1 MIKNRGGGGALSVW
15 RCAAVAVW
23 RCAYAVVWRCATV
36 AWRCAAEGSARVAAC
51 HGESDIE
58 RAVVAR
64 GSWRW
69 RRVRSRGAGL
79 EGARQKRRSVP
90 RSNPARAPRDA
101 RRTRGVLS
109 SVVRRDMLAR
119 SRARAR
125 LRRETNRALACRR
138 FVRLLA
144 TLTVSTPVARSFLAV
159 GRSRRRRRSHPA
171 FALALDQ
178 SLQSIDPRISQPYW
192 DFMIDHSLGHDWA
205 HAPIYKPDWCVT
217 SVSRCHASLSRSRRA
232 RLETG
237 AAPRLR
243 DSHESLSA
251 PPSPPDLQLGRTA
264 PNIQGLARSIM
275 TPTTA
280 IASAAASA
288 TCRPSMTRRASST
301 RKRPTTRES
310 IVVVVRSSVVSLA
323 IVATGRRGG
332 SFSPSAGGRRRSTL
346 DLRRG
351 GPALG
356 GGVSWMLAPTRPHK
370 RCARCP
376 PTRESGLRAR
386 RASS

>member
-1 MIKNRGGGGALSVW
+1 MRWCGGAPQWRGGAPRREARAWPRATARATSSTLWWRGVRGGGAGSVF
-15 RCAAVAVW
+15 
-23 RCAYAVVWRCATV
+23 
-36 AWRCAAEGSARVAAC
+36 
-51 HGESDIE
+51 
-58 RAVVAR
+58 VAR
-64 GSWRW
+64 GSK
-69 RRVRSRGAGL
+69 SRG
-79 EGARQKRRSVP
+79 RS
-90 RSNPARAPRDA
+90 
-101 RRTRGVLS
+101 GVLS
-109 SVVRRDMLAR
+109 RGPILRERRETPGGRGACCRPSFVEICSLGA
-119 SRARAR
+119 ARAR
-125 LRRETNRALACRR
+125 DCGAQQTALSRVVGS
-138 FVRLLA
+138 FEFE

-237 AAPRLR
+237 AAPRLC
-243 DSHESLSA
+243 DSHKSLSA

-323 IVATGRRGG
+323 IVAMGRRGG
-332 SFSPSAGGRRRSTL
+332 SSSPSAGGRRRSTL

-376 PTRESGLRAR
+376 PTRESGLGAR